1 MFQLFHLLPNKNTSL
16 QKQLREQIT
25 TAILNGNIPLESP
38 LPSSRKL
45 AQQLSIARNTVVLA
59 YEHLLD
65 DGYLI
70 ARERKGYFVNPDIL
84 AGNVESSSDNDVK
97 KTETCLP
104 NWESRFKIR
113 PSTQENI
120 MKAQDWQLYEYP
132 FIYGQFDEKIFPSVN
147 WRECCRDAA
156 SDSAVSDWASD
167 SMDHDDPRL
176 IEQIRTRLLPRRGV
190 WASSEQ
196 ILVTV
201 GSQQSLFMLVQLLLD
216 KQSVL
221 GLEDPGYV
229 DVRNIASLHECQLK
243 PLSIDGQG
251 LIVDDQINGCD
262 LIYTTPSHQCPTT
275 VTMPVERRY
284 ELLRKASQEDF
295 LIIEDDYE
303 SETNFDSKP
312 SPALKSLDEN
322 DRVIYIGSLSKTLAP
337 GLRLG
342 YVVASEHL
350 IKEVRALRRL
360 MIRHPASNNQ
370 RATALFLERG
380 YHDAL
385 VMNIARNY
393 QVRWRAMNE
402 ALAKYLPGSYDT
414 PTFGG
419 SCYWVH
425 APDNIDASILKQR
438 AIAESIVIE
447 PGEIHFYG
455 ENRPCHYFRLGFS
468 SIPTNRIEPGIEK
481 LASIIND
488 MSAKKHYINRKENT
502 DKLLAP

>member
-1 MFQLFHLLPNKNTSL
+1 MFQLFHLTQNKGNSL
-16 QKQLREQIT
+16 QKQLREQIA
-25 TAILNGNIPLESP
+25 TAILNGNIPLDVP

-45 AQQLSIARNTVVLA
+45 AQQLGIARNTVVLA

-70 ARERKGYFVNPDIL
+70 ARERRGYFVNPDIL
-84 AGNVESSSDNDVK
+84 AGQVENPAADQTPQVR
-97 KTETCLP
+97 LP
-104 NWESRFKIR
+104 DWEKRFKVH
-113 PSTQENI
+113 PSAQRNI
-120 MKAQDWQLYEYP
+120 VKAQDWQSYDYP

-156 SDSAVSDWASD
+156 SDAAVSDWAAD

-190 WASSEQ
+190 WASQEQ

-216 KQSVL
+216 KHSVL
-221 GLEDPGYV
+221 GLEEPGYV
-229 DVRNIASLHECQLK
+229 DVRNIASLHQCQIK
-243 PLSIDGQG
+243 PLAIDQQG
-251 LIVDDQINGCD
+251 LIVDDQLNQCD
-262 LIYTTPSHQCPTT
+262 LIYTTPSHQCPTA
-275 VTMPVERRY
+275 VTMPIERRY
-284 ELLRKASQEDF
+284 ELLRKACEEDF

-312 SPALKSLDEN
+312 NPALKSLDN
-322 DRVIYIGSLSKTLAP
+322 SDRVIYIGSLSKTLAP

-342 YVVASEHL
+342 YVVASERL
-350 IKEVRALRRL
+350 IEEARALRRL

-370 RATALFLERG
+370 RAAAFFLERG

-393 QVRWRAMNE
+393 QARWRAMNE
-402 ALAKYLPGSYDT
+402 ALTQHLPDSHDT

-419 SCYWVH
+419 SCYWVRG
-425 APDNIDASILKQR
+425 PEGLDAAALKQR
-438 AIAESIVIE
+438 AMADSILIE
-447 PGEIHFYG
+447 PGKIHFYQHSSPD
-455 ENRPCHYFRLGFS
+455 NYFRLGFS
-468 SIPTNRIEPGIEK
+468 SISTDRIAPGIRK
-481 LASIIND
+481 LAGIIREMVPD
-488 MSAKKHYINRKENT
+488 
-502 DKLLAP
+502 